1 MPNPT
6 TVSSEVERV
15 ALQSAMERA
24 KAVLADAKQIGFGH
38 EVTISWSDEAPL
50 TLGDLS
56 ALLAALRVE
65 PPSDDADLVKRL
77 RRWEGDGH
85 PHGLLHR
92 QSADKLEQQARQIA
106 DLREANEAILAFDDV
121 RDDYVQG
128 AKSASE
134 LGEAYSRMTTA
145 CEIAKVNPFDVAEC
159 DLKTISALIGNAGV
173 SERP

>member
-65 PPSDDADLVKRL
+65 PPSDVAEIVGHLRKFNDFKLQRAADTIISL
-77 RRWEGDGH
+77 
-85 PHGLLHR
+85 
-92 QSADKLEQQARQIA
+92 QRQIA

-159 DLKTISALIGNAGV
+159 DLKTISALIGNEGV